1 MLAPIEG
8 QPAFPGFELGVSN
21 GPFIRRGR
29 IAAATRELAP
39 GDKDKVVPLVDFDR
53 RAMERQPAD
62 GGLPAS
68 PSRLDHAFSLQ
79 RPLLELRRKVARDEA
94 AREGKEQGEG
104 GRADLLHH
112 AAVQPRAPESDI
124 S

>member
-39 GDKDKVVPLVDFDR
+39 GDKDELF
-53 RAMERQPAD
+53 
-62 GGLPAS
+62 
-68 PSRLDHAFSLQ
+68 PSSNSI
-79 RPLLELRRKVARDEA
+79 A
-94 AREGKEQGEG
+94 ARWSVSQGHQ
-104 GRADLLHH
+104 RVIPIWTSTTTA
-112 AAVQPRAPESDI
+112 
-124 S
+124 